1 MESPAES
8 EFATWSAPP
17 CPFAIEYTPRVLY
30 DIRLAV
36 LDAFF
41 SLPRGAEIGGILLGR
56 HEADRLLILDH
67 VALPCEHAAGPSFVL
82 SPTDHIKLAEML
94 AVGRGNPSVA
104 QPVGWYHSL
113 TRSGILLSETD
124 LEIHKRYFPEPW
136 QVALVLKPH
145 TFQPTRAGFFFREPD
160 GAIRATCYREFDMEP
175 LAVREIPEAGTAASG
190 TDAPQEPAARPPA
203 LPVPERP
210 PALPMRVRRW
220 WLVAA
225 AVLVP
230 AFGGWGYYLGTL
242 RQAPAPYVGLNTAD
256 AGGQL
261 QIRWDRNSPAVRGA
275 RDGILTIVDGP
286 APEAIA
292 LDPIHLQAGAFTYV
306 RKGARIDVAM
316 TLNEP
321 DGRKVREATSYLGTA
336 PQRQAAED
344 NPALRKERDDLT
356 RSLELERERNR
367 KLEQQLHKAKR
378 KR

>member
-1 MESPAES
+1 
-8 EFATWSAPP
+8 
-17 CPFAIEYTPRVLY
+17 
-30 DIRLAV
+30 
-36 LDAFF
+36 
-41 SLPRGAEIGGILLGR
+41 
-56 HEADRLLILDH
+56 
-67 VALPCEHAAGPSFVL
+67 
-82 SPTDHIKLAEML
+82 
-94 AVGRGNPSVA
+94 
-104 QPVGWYHSL
+104 
-113 TRSGILLSETD
+113 
-124 LEIHKRYFPEPW
+124 
-136 QVALVLKPH
+136 
-145 TFQPTRAGFFFREPD
+145 
-160 GAIRATCYREFDMEP
+160 
-175 LAVREIPEAGTAASG
+175 
-190 TDAPQEPAARPPA
+190 
-203 LPVPERP
+203 
-210 PALPMRVRRW
+210 MRVRRW

-306 RKGARIDVAM
+306 RKGARIEVAM

-321 DGRKVREATSYLGTA
+321 DGQKVREATGYLGTA